1 MSATIDPSLRASL
14 YERTEEV
21 IGEGA
26 FSTVYKGRHKI
37 TGNSVAI
44 KVYKNVS
51 ASEEAAMHAR
61 FQHTVKCF
69 DRIVNGAGGARHPLS
84 SSVMSEVSSVTTRG
98 GHTNVLGTSS
108 AVGDGGLKSPTV
120 VSDEVS
126 NDHQQPSV
134 RNESMFSQPL
144 SFKSN
149 WEMNK
154 MVRMAVMTRE
164 LVVSLLDYS
173 KGADGKPGKENGEYY
188 VVMELGDF
196 SLEEYINYRERSKS
210 PFTVDEIRSI
220 LWDVTRVVCLLHA
233 QGLAHLDIKPGNI
246 MLFNSTF
253 WKLIDFDGCFIAS
266 SVVDV
271 LQSDVAFTPLYCA
284 PEIAGAIVRMA
295 EEFKVSR
302 LMDVWSIG
310 QIAAELVYMR
320 PLLEAKFSQLYQNGD
335 DSRFLRWLSNPDTK
349 LDYIE
354 VQKVDADL
362 FDLLSGHILVK
373 NVKKRSS
380 LPDILQHRFFSGTPL
395 AKKTWYI
402 DPLQISAGSRAPIS
416 CQQVRILAINSKDV
430 VIDPNE
436 ALEEDQVAAFMNE
449 GNLDEDDEMNIH
461 NDAISEISPS
471 PNGARGRAFFR
482 LFSCRCN

>member
-1 MSATIDPSLRASL
+1 MHRDTCNSRAFKHEFSKTKSCIFEHNIFEHKTRNMHVYVRAHL
-14 YERTEEV
+14 Y
-21 IGEGA
+21 
-26 FSTVYKGRHKI
+26 
-37 TGNSVAI
+37 
-44 KVYKNVS
+44 
-51 ASEEAAMHAR
+51 
-61 FQHTVKCF
+61 
-69 DRIVNGAGGARHPLS
+69 L
-84 SSVMSEVSSVTTRG
+84 
-98 GHTNVLGTSS
+98 
-108 AVGDGGLKSPTV
+108 
-120 VSDEVS
+120 
-126 NDHQQPSV
+126 
-134 RNESMFSQPL
+134 SMF
-144 SFKSN
+144 
-149 WEMNK
+149 M
-154 MVRMAVMTRE
+154 
-164 LVVSLLDYS
+164 
-173 KGADGKPGKENGEYY
+173 
-188 VVMELGDF
+188 
-196 SLEEYINYRERSKS
+196 
-210 PFTVDEIRSI
+210 
-220 LWDVTRVVCLLHA
+220 H
-233 QGLAHLDIKPGNI
+233 
-246 MLFNSTF
+246 
-253 WKLIDFDGCFIAS
+253 
-266 SVVDV
+266 
-271 LQSDVAFTPLYCA
+271 
-284 PEIAGAIVRMA
+284 
-295 EEFKVSR
+295 
-302 LMDVWSIG
+302 
-310 QIAAELVYMR
+310 VYMR